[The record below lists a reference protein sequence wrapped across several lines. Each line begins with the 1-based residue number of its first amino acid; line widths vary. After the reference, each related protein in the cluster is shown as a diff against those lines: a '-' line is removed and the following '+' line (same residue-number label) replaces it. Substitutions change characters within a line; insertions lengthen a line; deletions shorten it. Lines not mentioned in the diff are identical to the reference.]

1 MKDKDNSKLLGTM
14 LLCTGV
20 LGIIISLALLS
31 LTWVAKVRIHK
42 TITVSLTAI
51 NDAFTTTK
59 EGIQVIDGAL
69 SQAEQNIDTLE
80 VSFTSLTD
88 SLEDIKQISTDASLM
103 FDDQLVGIV
112 NSAQTSLDSSASS
125 ARLID
130 SALNALASLPFLG
143 LDFRPEIPLH
153 TSLGDLSSNLNSLP
167 ENLQQISGY
176 LASFSENLTELA
188 LSSSSINTQ
197 LDTLGSQVD
206 EARLVLND
214 YQDIIDDMIEWI
226 EKTKINLNIW
236 LTVFAIFISLF
247 CLWLLLSQLLPLSEA
262 KKYLVGKDHYIDL
275 ASSHN
280 ENKTI

>member
-14 LLCTGV
+14 LLITGV

-31 LTWVAKVRIHK
+31 LTWVAKVRINK

-153 TSLGDLSSNLNSLP
+153 TSLGNLSANFNSLP

-188 LSSSSINTQ
+188 LSSSSVNTQ

-214 YQDIIDDMIEWI
+214 YQDIINDMIEWI
-226 EKTKINLNIW
+226 EKAQLSLNIW
-236 LTVFAIFISLF
+236 LTVFAIVVSLF
-247 CLWLLLSQLLPLSEA
+247 CLWLLLIQLLPLSEA

-275 ASSHN
+275 ASGHN
-280 ENKTI
+280 ENKSI